1 MRAAVAKV
9 DPGLPLSRATPYEAL
24 LGDSEA
30 RTRLTARLLAAF
42 ALTALLL
49 GCLGVYGV
57 AAQAV
62 RERTREIGV
71 RMALGAGAG
80 PIVSAVLREGLL
92 LTVPGVLVGLAGAAA
107 ATRLLE
113 GMLVGV
119 RASGVRVT
127 QAAGHGMKVDARPSL
142 HSLGRWAST
151 ALPTIVADVRTETVK
166 AKNGPKSRVAAM
178 LVMNRPGT
186 LACRD
191 SSSTGW
197 PSSVCSSSS
206 SPPRAR
212 NGIRVMSTW

>member
-1 MRAAVAKV
+1 VALVVATDGSPATLTPSVRAAVAEV

-30 RTRLTARLLAAF
+30 RTRLTARRLAAF

-80 PIVSAVLREGLL
+80 SIVSAVLGEGLL

-119 RASGVRVT
+119 RALDPTVFLGVPLLLAL
-127 QAAGHGMKVDARPSL
+127 AAVLALWLPAR
-142 HSLGRWAST
+142 
-151 ALPTIVADVRTETVK
+151 
-166 AKNGPKSRVAAM
+166 
-178 LVMNRPGT
+178 
-186 LACRD
+186 
-191 SSSTGW
+191 
-197 PSSVCSSSS
+197 
-206 SPPRAR
+206 RATR
-212 NGIRVMSTW
+212 IDPVQVLRRG